1 MDRVQTD
8 THSSSSLYG
17 AFMCDARLSHTA
29 TTYAKARQRMRQR
42 AVFPYGFFLRL
53 SDRQSCWALWNAS
66 IKENTA
72 ARRQGIPRQGIAPF
86 GPKIQVAMSCAWD
99 VQAMTRVWLTWSA
112 CWHGKLQE
120 ILSKRKPRVMD
131 RPAPAIR
138 EVSI

>member
-1 MDRVQTD
+1 MDSIRTD
-8 THSSSSLYG
+8 THSNSDLYG

-29 TTYAKARQRMRQR
+29 TAYAKARQRMRQR

-66 IKENTA
+66 VKKHAA
-72 ARRQGIPRQGIAPF
+72 ARPQAIARWGIAPL
-86 GPKIQVAMSCAWD
+86 GPKAQIVKSCAWD
-99 VQAMTRVWLTWSA
+99 VQATTRVLSTWFA

-131 RPAPAIR
+131 RLAPATR

>member
-1 MDRVQTD
+1 MDRIRTD
-8 THSSSSLYG
+8 AHSNSHLYG
-17 AFMCDARLSHTA
+17 AYMCDARLSHTA
-29 TTYAKARQRMRQR
+29 TAYAKARQRMRQR

-53 SDRQSCWALWNAS
+53 SDRQSCWALWNPP

-72 ARRQGIPRQGIAPF
+72 ARRHAIPRRGIAQL
-86 GPKIQVAMSCAWD
+86 GLRTQIVKSGAWD
-99 VQAMTRVWLTWSA
+99 VQAMTHVWSTWFA

-131 RPAPAIR
+131 RLAPAIR